1 MNTKV
6 LFLDFDGVVNSI
18 GTRSGMGL
26 NIPFKCYD
34 DSYKMTDLGFE
45 NIGVFNQ
52 LLIWCLENNVKIV
65 ISSSWRISMGSSK
78 EFNEF
83 FDTIFHEYSWLKRV
97 NSLDSLVIDTT
108 GSARTTRELEIKEW
122 LDKNNY
128 TGKFVILDDDV
139 NYGNEYFKDEQIV
152 KTDNKVGLTKE
163 KFEEIKRK
171 LKD

>member
-1 MNTKV
+1 
-6 LFLDFDGVVNSI
+6 
-18 GTRSGMGL
+18 MG
-26 NIPFKCYD
+26 Y
-34 DSYKMTDLGFE
+34 
-45 NIGVFNQ
+45 
-52 LLIWCLENNVKIV
+52 
-65 ISSSWRISMGSSK
+65 SK

-83 FDTIFHEYSWLKRV
+83 FDTVFHEYSWIKRI
-97 NSLDSLVIDTT
+97 NHLDSVVIDTT
-108 GSARTTRELEIKEW
+108 YRARTNRELEIKEW
-122 LDKNNY
+122 LDKNSY